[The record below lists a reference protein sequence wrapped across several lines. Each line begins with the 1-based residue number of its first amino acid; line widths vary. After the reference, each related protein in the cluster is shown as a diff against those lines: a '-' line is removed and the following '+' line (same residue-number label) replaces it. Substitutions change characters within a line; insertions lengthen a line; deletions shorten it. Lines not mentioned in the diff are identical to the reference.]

1 MLERVT
7 DGATQYRVTRL
18 LEITQ
23 EPPKDIT
30 PFLMPGISLPDIK
43 ADQQFSQSTV
53 MSMLERVWKYTMT
66 QELSDIRLKD
76 FK

>member
-1 MLERVT
+1 MVT
-7 DGATQYRVTRL
+7 DGATKYRVTRL

-30 PFLMPGISLPDIK
+30 PFLVPDIPLPVIK
-43 ADQQFSQSTV
+43 ADQQFSQSAV
-53 MSMLERVWKYTMT
+53 MSMLERVWKYTIA